1 MSRAAEL
8 TKLLE
13 AYEKTMV
20 NELNLG
26 PAAQTQNMV
35 PSTNTATVVKLA
47 DEEKPTGS
55 EDCENCEDIK
65 HTDNNGESESDMA
78 KNELY
83 KLNKASKELY
93 NLISNGENLEPWV
106 FSKIT
111 VAASYIEGVKNYL
124 EYNKFKQGGEFNGE
138 KDNHEMA
145 IVSRI
150 RNMLHGE
157 SKDVL
162 ESVLRQTI
170 FNLEAL
176 NTIQET
182 KK

>member
-35 PSTNTATVVKLA
+35 PSTNTATVIKLT
-47 DEEKPTGS
+47 DDKKPEGN
-55 EDCENCEDIK
+55 EDCENCEDINHK
-65 HTDNNGESESDMA
+65 ETNGESESDMA

-93 NLISNGENLEPWV
+93 NLISDGENLEPWV

-124 EYNKFKQGGEFNGE
+124 EYNKFKKGGEFNGE
-138 KDNHEMA
+138 KDNHEFA
-145 IVSRI
+145 VVSRI
-150 RNMLHGE
+150 RDMLHGE
-157 SKDVL
+157 GKEVL
-162 ESVLRQTI
+162 EGVIRQAI

-176 NTIQET
+176 TTIQET